1 MDRLRILTRS
11 DFGHVTHG
19 LSQLPDFK
27 QETSALPHF
36 IIKQE
41 VPNNNGQQ
49 VVVKQEM
56 PDPHQSD
63 HKQNFKV
70 VYILLYALYY
80 SLYRTVWLYLFR
92 SPQHLQKIPQKSKS
106 IGLPSMLDR

>member
-1 MDRLRILTRS
+1 MILVDGEMDRLRILTRS

-27 QETSALPHF
+27 QEASLPHF

-49 VVVKQEM
+49 VVVKQEI
-56 PDPHQSD
+56 PDPQSD

-70 VYILLYALYY
+70 
-80 SLYRTVWLYLFR
+80 
-92 SPQHLQKIPQKSKS
+92 
-106 IGLPSMLDR
+106 